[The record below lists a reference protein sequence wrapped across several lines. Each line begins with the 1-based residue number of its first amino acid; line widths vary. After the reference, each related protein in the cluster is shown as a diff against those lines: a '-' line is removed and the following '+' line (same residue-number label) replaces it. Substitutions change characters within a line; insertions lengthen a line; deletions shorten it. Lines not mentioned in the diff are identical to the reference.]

1 MLFSDQKER
10 YQKNVATTPCSMRS
24 KSMLL
29 NVVIKHKLNSGK
41 PLMLNPYAEFE
52 SCTFYFFSF
61 VFLYSVFTIQY
72 IIV

>member
-1 MLFSDQKER
+1 
-10 YQKNVATTPCSMRS
+10 MRS

-41 PLMLNPYAEFE
+41 PLMLNSYAEFD

-61 VFLYSVFTIQY
+61 VFLVFTIQY